1 MVAFAAQNYSP
12 DRGLSGARQDVPVW
26 PCRCGATPR
35 RTIDGSR
42 KRSTEMKN
50 RFFKTKAM
58 ALWLVVLVMLM
69 PMAANAGVQDIIS
82 LLTTIISTLQ
92 NGVGSVL
99 SGIQS
104 INTTVRNFEQQV
116 VWPLTLINQTR
127 AEVSQVRAQFTRLAG
142 QIQSI
147 PTNSAT
153 LVNPSQLEQLL
164 RSQRVGNLGQISA
177 SYTQVY
183 QSLPQAN
190 QATANQRNLMDVDD
204 AFALGALK
212 TATASDQASQQMLNV
227 ADGLEQQAAVSAPG
241 SASILTAQ
249 AQAANLQNQAMLQK
263 LLAAELRQ
271 EAARLAHT
279 NALRKQSADANRD
292 LRNNLQQ
299 ILSR

>member
-1 MVAFAAQNYSP
+1 M
-12 DRGLSGARQDVPVW
+12 
-26 PCRCGATPR
+26 T
-35 RTIDGSR
+35 
-42 KRSTEMKN
+42 N
-50 RFFKTKAM
+50 RFFTKRRV
-58 ALWLVVLVMLM
+58 ALSLVALLALAPV
-69 PMAANAGVQDIIS
+69 AANAGVQDILS
-82 LLTTIISTLQ
+82 LLTTITSTLQ
-92 NGVGSVL
+92 NGVGKVL

-104 INTTVRNFEQQV
+104 INTTVAKFEQQV
-116 VWPLTLINQTR
+116 VWPVALINQTR
-127 AEVSQVRAQFTRLAG
+127 AEVSQVRAQFTGLVS

-153 LVNPSQLEQLL
+153 LANPSQLEQLL
-164 RSQRVGNLGQISA
+164 RGQRTSNLGQISA

-183 QSLPQAN
+183 QSLPPAN
-190 QATANQRNLMDVDD
+190 QATATQRNLMDVDD
-204 AFALGALK
+204 ALAIGALK
-212 TATASDQASQQMLNV
+212 TATASDQASQQMLSV

-249 AQAANLQNQAMLQK
+249 AQAANLQNQAMLHK

-292 LRNNLQQ
+292 LRNNMLQ

>member
-1 MVAFAAQNYSP
+1 M
-12 DRGLSGARQDVPVW
+12 
-26 PCRCGATPR
+26 T
-35 RTIDGSR
+35 
-42 KRSTEMKN
+42 N
-50 RFFKTKAM
+50 RFFKNRTL
-58 ALWLVVLVMLM
+58 ALGLIFLLTLM
-69 PMAANAGVQDIIS
+69 PVAANAGVADIIS
-82 LLTTIISTLQ
+82 LLTTITSTLQ
-92 NGVGSVL
+92 NGVGQVL

-116 VWPLTLINQTR
+116 VWPVTLINQTR
-127 AEVSQVRAQFTRLAG
+127 AEVSQMRALFSSLAS

-164 RSQRVGNLGQISA
+164 RSQRAGSLNQINA

-183 QSLPQAN
+183 QALPPAN
-190 QATANQRNLMDVDD
+190 QATVTQRNLIDVDD

-212 TATASDQASQQMLNV
+212 TATASDQASQQMLTV

-241 SASILTAQ
+241 SASILAAQ

-271 EAARLAHT
+271 EAARLAHA

-292 LRNNLQQ
+292 LRNNMQQ

>member
-1 MVAFAAQNYSP
+1 MKKRF
-12 DRGLSGARQDVPVW
+12 SG
-26 PCRCGATPR
+26 
-35 RTIDGSR
+35 
-42 KRSTEMKN
+42 KRIL
-50 RFFKTKAM
+50 
-58 ALWLVVLVMLM
+58 ALCLVCLLVLM
-69 PMAANAGVQDIIS
+69 PVAANAGVQDIIT
-82 LLTTIISTLQ
+82 LLTTITSTLQ
-92 NGVGSVL
+92 NGVGQVL

-116 VWPLTLINQTR
+116 VWPITLINQTR
-127 AEVSQVRAQFTRLAG
+127 TEVSQVRAQFSSLAS

-147 PTNSAT
+147 PTNSAS
-153 LVNPSQLEQLL
+153 LVNPSQLETLL
-164 RSQRVGNLGQISA
+164 RSQRAGNLGQISA

-183 QSLPQAN
+183 QALPQPN

-204 AFALGALK
+204 AFALRALK
-212 TATASDQASQQMLNV
+212 TATASDQASQQMLSV
-227 ADGLEQQAAVSAPG
+227 AGGLEQQAAVSAPG

-271 EAARLAHT
+271 EAARLAHA
-279 NALRKQSADANRD
+279 NALRKQSADANKD

>member
-1 MVAFAAQNYSP
+1 
-12 DRGLSGARQDVPVW
+12 
-26 PCRCGATPR
+26 
-35 RTIDGSR
+35 
-42 KRSTEMKN
+42 MKN
-50 RFFKTKAM
+50 RFSGKRTLTF
-58 ALWLVVLVMLM
+58 WLVYLLVLM
-69 PMAANAGVQDIIS
+69 PMAANASVQDIIS
-82 LLTTIISTLQ
+82 LLTTITSTLQ
-92 NGVGSVL
+92 NGVGQVL

-116 VWPLTLINQTR
+116 VWPVTLINQAR
-127 AEVSQVRAQFTRLAG
+127 AEVAQVRAQFSSLAG

-147 PTNSAT
+147 PTNSAS

-164 RSQRVGNLGQISA
+164 RSQRAGNLGQIST

-183 QSLPQAN
+183 QFLPQPN
-190 QATANQRNLMDVDD
+190 QATTAQRNLMDVDD

-212 TATASDQASQQMLNV
+212 TATASDQASQQMLTV

-271 EAARLAHT
+271 EAARLAHA
-279 NALRKQSADANRD
+279 NALRKQSADANRE

-299 ILSR
+299 ILSRWR

>member
-1 MVAFAAQNYSP
+1 M
-12 DRGLSGARQDVPVW
+12 
-26 PCRCGATPR
+26 T
-35 RTIDGSR
+35 
-42 KRSTEMKN
+42 N
-50 RFFKTKAM
+50 RFFKKRTL
-58 ALWLVVLVMLM
+58 ALGLIFLLALM
-69 PMAANAGVQDIIS
+69 PVAANAGVADIIS
-82 LLTTIISTLQ
+82 LLTTITSTLQ
-92 NGVGSVL
+92 NSIGQVL

-116 VWPLTLINQTR
+116 VWPVTLINQTR
-127 AEVSQVRAQFTRLAG
+127 AEVSQVRAQFSSLAS

-164 RSQRVGNLGQISA
+164 RSQRAGSLNQITA

-183 QSLPQAN
+183 QSLPPPN
-190 QATANQRNLMDVDD
+190 QATVTQRNLMDVDD
-204 AFALGALK
+204 AFTLGALK
-212 TATASDQASQQMLNV
+212 TATASDQASQQMLTV

-271 EAARLAHT
+271 EAARLAHA
-279 NALRKQSADANRD
+279 NALRKQSADANKD
-292 LRNNLQQ
+292 LRNNIQQ

>member
-1 MVAFAAQNYSP
+1 
-12 DRGLSGARQDVPVW
+12 
-26 PCRCGATPR
+26 
-35 RTIDGSR
+35 
-42 KRSTEMKN
+42 MKK
-50 RFFKTKAM
+50 RFFKTKTMTLCLAV
-58 ALWLVVLVMLM
+58 LVVLM
-69 PMAANAGVQDIIS
+69 PRAANAGVQDIIS
-82 LLTTIISTLQ
+82 LLTTITSTLQ
-92 NGVGSVL
+92 NGVGAVL
-99 SGIQS
+99 GGIQS
-104 INTTVRNFEQQV
+104 INTTVRNFEEQV

-127 AEVSQVRAQFTRLAG
+127 AEISQVRVQFTSLAG

-164 RSQRVGNLGQISA
+164 RSQRAGKLGQISA
-177 SYTQVY
+177 SYIQVY
-183 QSLPQAN
+183 QALPQAT
-190 QATANQRNLMDVDD
+190 QATITQRNLMDVDD

-249 AQAANLQNQAMLQK
+249 AQAASLQNQAMLQK

-271 EAARLAHT
+271 EAARLAHA

-292 LRNNLQQ
+292 LRNNMLQ